1 MSRVQNVIKVS
12 NEARQ
17 KAGRWWAAHL
27 YMAVN
32 YGVWDRNISP
42 LEIETSEGIVD
53 VSRAVRS
60 SRTTTAERGAD
71 ARGGVLVGN
80 RQWQVSTTDGKMS
93 FCTSINLAQYEWREF
108 CNETKEEWLLRLLNK
123 YFDRE
128 PRYGMAANGLKTIR
142 NTDAGSS
149 LHTGARAER
158 YFLCEPDLEDR
169 RDASQLL
176 AFMTLDTRLP
186 LGCFE
191 FTQQLVSNID

>member
-32 YGVWDRNISP
+32 YGIWDRNISP

-60 SRTTTAERGAD
+60 TRTTTTERGAD
-71 ARGGVLVGN
+71 ARGGVLVDK
-80 RQWQVSTTDGKMS
+80 REWQIDSSAGKMF
-93 FCTSINLAQYEWREF
+93 FCASINLAQYEWREF
-108 CNETKEEWLLRLLNK
+108 CLETQETWLLRLFNN
-123 YFDRE
+123 YFERD
-128 PRYGMAANGLKTIR
+128 PRYGVAANAIMQIR
-142 NTDAGSS
+142 NPDYGSK
-149 LHTGARAER
+149 LHTDSRKESV
-158 YFLCEPDLEDR
+158 FLREPDLEHHDHR
-169 RDASQLL
+169 SQLL

-191 FTQQLVSNID
+191 FTQKLGVA